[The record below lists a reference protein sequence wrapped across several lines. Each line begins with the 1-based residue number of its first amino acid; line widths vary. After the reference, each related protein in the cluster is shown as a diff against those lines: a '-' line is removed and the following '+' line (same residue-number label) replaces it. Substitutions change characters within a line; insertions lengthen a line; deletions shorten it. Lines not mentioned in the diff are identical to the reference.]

1 MRKLPEIKHLP
12 EDVELWYEETQDV
25 EAFIQP
31 QEKPMHP
38 LIVKEIQPTPQYEGL
53 YNANSFNEIILGN
66 TDNIDKNTASKFVKG
81 NYKIE
86 ARLDL
91 HGYTEKGAFS
101 AVLEFIKDS
110 YIQKKRCILI
120 ITGKGLKDDKR
131 PWYETKGIINQALMG
146 WLNNPEIRPFILS
159 VSQAKQSDGGGGAFY
174 VLLKRQ
180 RNLNKTE
187 IF

>member
-1 MRKLPEIKHLP
+1 MKKLPDIKNLP
-12 EDVELWYEETQDV
+12 DDIDLWYEETQDV
-25 EAFIQP
+25 EILNQP
-31 QEKPMHP
+31 DEKPMAP
-38 LIVKEIQPTPQYEGL
+38 LVINEIQPSLRCEGL
-53 YNANSFNEIILGN
+53 YNPNSFKEITLGN

-101 AVLEFIKDS
+101 AVLDFIKNG
-110 YIQKKRCILI
+110 YIQKKRCVLI
-120 ITGKGLKDDKR
+120 ITGKALKDNNK
-131 PWYETKGIINQALMG
+131 PWYEATGIINQALMG

-180 RNLNKTE
+180 RISNKAE
-187 IF
+187 VF

>member
-31 QEKPMHP
+31 QEKPMPP
-38 LIVKEIQPTPQYEGL
+38 LIVKEIQPGLRCEGL
-53 YNANSFNEIILGN
+53 YNTNSFNEIILGN

-81 NYKIE
+81 NFKIE

-101 AVLEFIKDS
+101 AVLEFIRNC
-110 YIQKKRCILI
+110 YIQKKRCVLI

-131 PWYETKGIINQALMG
+131 PWYEAKGIINQALMG

-174 VLLKRQ
+174 ILLKRQ
-180 RNLNKTE
+180 RNSNKTE
-187 IF
+187 VF

>member
-31 QEKPMHP
+31 QEKPMPP
-38 LIVKEIQPTPQYEGL
+38 LIVKEIQPTPQQEGL

>member
-1 MRKLPEIKHLP
+1 MKKLPEIKDTP
-12 EDVELWYEETQDV
+12 EDIDLWFEETQDV
-25 EAFIQP
+25 KVFNQP
-31 QEKPMHP
+31 QEKPLPP
-38 LIVKEIQPTPQYEGL
+38 LIVNEIKPSLRCEGL
-53 YNANSFNEIILGN
+53 YNQNSFNELSLGN

-101 AVLEFIKDS
+101 AVIDFVKDS

-120 ITGKGLKDDKR
+120 ITGKGLKDDNR

-180 RNLNKTE
+180 RNSNKTE